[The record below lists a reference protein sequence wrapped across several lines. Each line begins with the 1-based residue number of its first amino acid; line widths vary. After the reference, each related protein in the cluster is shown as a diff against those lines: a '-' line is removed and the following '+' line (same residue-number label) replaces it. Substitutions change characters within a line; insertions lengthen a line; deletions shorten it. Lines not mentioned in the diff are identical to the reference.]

1 MAPGPSIDSAP
12 PSAAEGGER
21 IAGGPPDSERPPRE
35 GQEWPPPR
43 AVSGSAEAAKGKGR
57 LLRPK
62 YKRDRRQR
70 LPQEDP
76 EKLGTQ
82 GLPSKPGA
90 SGPSA
95 PPQEDHVHTGLAR
108 FRSRTLAPSR
118 GVSLERHCAC
128 PRRTRIKI
136 SFSDKQEVPTVA
148 GEAAGQGLGMRPGGE
163 RSAGGGGGDERHC
176 GEDADGAA
184 GTLLAE
190 PVG

>member
-12 PSAAEGGER
+12 PSAAEGGGR
-21 IAGGPPDSERPPRE
+21 IAGGPPVSERLPRE

-43 AVSGSAEAAKGKGR
+43 AVSGSAEAAKEKGR

-62 YKRDRRQR
+62 CKRDGRQR

-95 PPQEDHVHTGLAR
+95 PPQEDHVRAGLAR
-108 FRSRTLAPSR
+108 GLSLADSRALRRRLFRTTLCLSAR
-118 GVSLERHCAC
+118 DAN
-128 PRRTRIKI
+128 KD
-136 SFSDKQEVPTVA
+136 FFFKQTGSVY
-148 GEAAGQGLGMRPGGE
+148 GG
-163 RSAGGGGGDERHC
+163 RGGGG
-176 GEDADGAA
+176 A
-184 GTLLAE
+184 GPGHEAGRRPE
-190 PVG
+190 GGWRRRR